1 MALELDICDNNEITI
16 YHVASGSKIK
26 FFYTN
31 PDTDV
36 HIQYKSAILH
46 ASAKG
51 KSIEDVQKIQI
62 EFGLK
67 LIKGIRKGDF
77 ILNKKQI
84 SSDPADPD
92 YLADW
97 KEVIKRVAGNIIIKF
112 VEQILDSSCY
122 AIKDEAA
129 NADFF
134 AGSTN
139 PS

>member
-1 MALELDICDNNEITI
+1 MAFELDICDNNEVSF
-16 YHVASGSKIK
+16 YHVASGTKVK

-36 HIQYKSAILH
+36 HIKYKSAILN
-46 ASAKG
+46 ASVKG
-51 KSIEDVQKIQI
+51 KSIEEVQKIQI

-67 LIKGIRKGDF
+67 LINGIRKGDF
-77 ILNKKQI
+77 SYKKKEL
-84 SSDPADPD
+84 STDPNDPD
-92 YLADW
+92 YVPEW
-97 KEVIKRVAGNIIIKF
+97 KEVVKKVAGDIVISF
-112 VEQILDSSCY
+112 VEQILDRPCY

-134 AGSTN
+134 GGNTR